1 MTYGDRCK
9 TTKQAEGQ
17 YELGGAER
25 SWTIPRFIC
34 GREKKKTTTMVMVNE
49 HVINIVLSQTYLLG
63 SSSAVNFALNQSSVS
78 RDEQMT

>member
-1 MTYGDRCK
+1 MNLV
-9 TTKQAEGQ
+9 
-17 YELGGAER
+17 ELSAHER
-25 SWTIPRFIC
+25 SRASSVG
-34 GREKKKTTTMVMVNE
+34 GRKKNTTMVMVNE

>member
-1 MTYGDRCK
+1 MNLV
-9 TTKQAEGQ
+9 
-17 YELGGAER
+17 ELSAHER
-25 SWTIPRFIC
+25 SRASSV
-34 GREKKKTTTMVMVNE
+34 GGEKKQNTTVVMVNE